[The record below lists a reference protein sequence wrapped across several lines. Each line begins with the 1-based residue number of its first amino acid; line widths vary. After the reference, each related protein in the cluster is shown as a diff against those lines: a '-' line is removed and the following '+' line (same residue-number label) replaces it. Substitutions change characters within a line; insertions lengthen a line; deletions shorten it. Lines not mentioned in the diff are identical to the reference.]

1 MKSRDQKESI
11 VDVRVCVC
19 VCILLVTCGERERA
33 RRDKRERFQRKF
45 TAEPLQDTYFK
56 NKKIHR
62 VTCTTLLK
70 RYIS

>member
-19 VCILLVTCGERERA
+19 VCIL
-33 RRDKRERFQRKF
+33 